1 MSYDSCGCA
10 GGDTV
15 TLTDEVGRKQKVY
28 QDTLGRTLK
37 TEVLNTNNTVYS
49 TIKNTY
55 NIRDQI
61 TNVRQYQGADTST
74 TFQDTDLTYDGHARL
89 KARKAPIES
98 SPTSYDYNA
107 DDTVQK
113 RAETH

>member
-1 MSYDSCGCA
+1 MNRRWQAMC
-10 GGDTV
+10 
-15 TLTDEVGRKQKVY
+15 
-28 QDTLGRTLK
+28 DTLGRTAK
-37 TEVLNTNNTVYS
+37 TEVLNANNTVYS
-49 TIKNTY
+49 TVKNTY